1 MFPKTY
7 RYRKN
12 TEMYAKFDKGVQWIR
27 KAKYIFIVDPCRVWV
42 INLDTTNHVLHNH
55 VTLVI

>member
-1 MFPKTY
+1 M
-7 RYRKN
+7 R
-12 TEMYAKFDKGVQWIR
+12 KFDKGVHWIR

-42 INLDTTNHVLHNH
+42 IKLDTSNHVPHNH

>member
-1 MFPKTY
+1 
-7 RYRKN
+7 
-12 TEMYAKFDKGVQWIR
+12 MYAKFDKGAQWIR